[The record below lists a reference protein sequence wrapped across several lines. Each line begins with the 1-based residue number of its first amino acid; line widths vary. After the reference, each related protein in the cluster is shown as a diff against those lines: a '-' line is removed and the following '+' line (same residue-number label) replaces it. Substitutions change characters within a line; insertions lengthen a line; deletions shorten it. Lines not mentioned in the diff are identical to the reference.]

1 MEIAAFS
8 AAISALGFYG
18 NTDLTDT
25 TDLNGFSFEI
35 RRF

>member
-1 MEIAAFS
+1 MILRQNQP
-8 AAISALGFYG
+8 AISALGFYG

-25 TDLNGFSFEI
+25 TDLNGFSFKI